1 MSVITGLAG
10 RLRLGA
16 SIRSLRQGWSA
27 FDIFNHTVRDLC
39 RESLGLCPDVGE
51 NVHDTLPGSLGAW
64 ATPPPVCTVC
74 YVDTPPFLRGCIL
87 ASQDGVRSNHHERG
101 LRAEIHLGCSRSR
114 PLALSRPIFWRV
126 QLQDHSGGS
135 GAASSRDT
143 LRRPRTRLVAA
154 NRASVQLNLIK
165 RPRIVLVYKKSR
177 TPP

>member
-126 QLQDHSGGS
+126 QLQNHSGGS

-154 NRASVQLNLIK
+154 NRASVQFNLIK